1 MPDVDATQETPLLRS
16 HAPMLVNNARLWPCL
31 FLWHFFSSSL
41 PAPPLVQLA
50 LWHSSD
56 RLTSLLEHLYL
67 APQLVAQE
75 SVQVQLLSPFQLVLR
90 LLSLLELPG
99 LLERLLSLSLCFWN
113 VRLTFWFRVE
123 PLLLLL
129 HRRFDGS
136 RFWFRTGLNGFLLL
150 FNDIPSSD
158 HVQFITDSLLSILL
172 SLVAAIW
179 FDEFFGVFFG
189 QDFGCIFVA
198 SDMGNV
204 AKPLCQPFCLLGRLE
219 GLVLVVQP
227 MPVRSD
233 WHREL
238 LQRLL
243 QPLCQVSS
251 LDRLVAL
258 VEESFV
264 SSNVYRSE
272 RGLFLLLFLFLGIF
286 LIVTFFCRDV
296 KLLLICIVR
305 LVGFL
310 VLLRHV
316 YCLCDIVHHCS
327 GALTAVGS
335 VAGAATGGSGALTV
349 FCRAG
354 GSRWSWSSLRRLLFF
369 GCSDFAVRA
378 GDSVEDCGCALLV
391 CGCVTG
397 GGVGTRSG
405 TTATWGEFGESEGD
419 GVSKTPIEFHR
430 PAIPVAFRCAACLVL
445 LLMLMTMMKQQL
457 LQDWDW
463 RRWSSDAAPCSSSWC
478 WQAQIEYPSV
488 VLLTALS
495 EGSRLPA
502 LVALLPFEPLEGYE
516 LELDWEAATATIKP
530 ANCVVNARAQ
540 VDVAPQPALHPP
552 RDLSPALPAS
562 LGLVLTIELDLVS
575 TAYQSHTC
583 FEQARHWLQP
593 TI

>member
-16 HAPMLVNNARLWPCL
+16 HAPMLVNNAVNDFGLAFSFGTFFLCWSICILHRSWLLRSRFRCSFCL
-31 FLWHFFSSSL
+31 LFSWCFVCCRFLSFLGFLSEFGFSSL
-41 PAPPLVQLA
+41 CF
-50 LWHSSD
+50 
-56 RLTSLLEHLYL
+56 SLLLG
-67 APQLVAQE
+67 
-75 SVQVQLLSPFQLVLR
+75 QLLCR
-90 LLSLLELPG
+90 K
-99 LLERLLSLSLCFWN
+99 LLSLSLCFWN

-198 SDMGNV
+198 SDMGN
-204 AKPLCQPFCLLGRLE
+204 CLLGRLE

-264 SSNVYRSE
+264 SSNTFQLSLPLE
-272 RGLFLLLFLFLGIF
+272 GLFLLLFLFLGIF

-354 GSRWSWSSLRRLLFF
+354 GSRWSWSSLRRLF
-369 GCSDFAVRA
+369 DFAFASRFCSESRRFCRGLWLCIA
-378 GDSVEDCGCALLV
+378 SLWLCHRRRSRDSFRHDSNMGRVWRI
-391 CGCVTG
+391 
-397 GGVGTRSG
+397 RS
-405 TTATWGEFGESEGD
+405 A
-419 GVSKTPIEFHR
+419 VVLCRVAIEFHR